1 MKSVSGRLLSSAL
14 VVSAVLLSAGLHAQS
29 VDVQT
34 AKNIINVGLS
44 ARDPSTRVQ
53 AVAAAGMIGKTEAVR
68 KQIEGFLSDKDA
80 NVRIAATE
88 SLADLDMK
96 ESLPALENTL
106 DNDQVPEVQFAAAKA
121 LYQMHDP
128 KGKQALEDVLNGKI
142 KPKSSMFDQQK
153 RRVFSSFSSF
163 HSAGIF
169 LMSTAGGLVPVPGA
183 GLGMSEVASLLSD
196 SSLSP
201 RAVALLMIGRERSP
215 EIDELLRTSLSDKDW
230 SVRASAALLIALTAR
245 ENMREDLT
253 PLFDDNEQKVRF
265 RAAGAYL
272 HLMPASEK

>member
-1 MKSVSGRLLSSAL
+1 VKSVSGRLLSSAL